1 MQSFF
6 DKPNGK
12 SLIAI
17 ILNMKYAFCIEIDY
31 SLHFMK
37 LIKIPKDVEGRRW
50 RRLWLF
56 YISSFFMP
64 FSRDD
69 NGAWKGGG
77 QVWEMNGR
85 SRIPHLRAWGL
96 RLLTICI
103 YICIASRR
111 WFMRSAADSLSV
123 ECCTYMLYKS
133 DHPNICMSSML
144 EIKNVLTFY
153 GCSNKVSTIYCIW
166 VISSTN
172 IWVFISYFLT
182 LLPTDLA

>member
-31 SLHFMK
+31 SHHFVYK
-37 LIKIPKDVEGRRW
+37 KNHETCWRKVEE

-96 RLLTICI
+96 RLLAIYI

-111 WFMRSAADSLSV
+111 WFMRSAADSPCCACWLC
-123 ECCTYMLYKS
+123 CCTLTFRIL
-133 DHPNICMSSML
+133 HF
-144 EIKNVLTFY
+144 EVLTFW
-153 GCSNKVSTIYCIW
+153 NIKVFW
-166 VISSTN
+166 L
-172 IWVFISYFLT
+172 VFSMN
-182 LLPTDLA
+182 

>member
-96 RLLTICI
+96 RLLAIYI

-111 WFMRSAADSLSV
+111 WFMRSAADSTLPVVRVVHSILRFAKV
-123 ECCTYMLYKS
+123 IILTYVCLPCLKLK
-133 DHPNICMSSML
+133 MSWL
-144 EIKNVLTFY
+144 FTV
-153 GCSNKVSTIYCIW
+153 
-166 VISSTN
+166 
-172 IWVFISYFLT
+172 
-182 LLPTDLA
+182 AAQQ

>member
-1 MQSFF
+1 MVFAIFF
-6 DKPNGK
+6 WQAKWQ
-12 SLIAI
+12 I
-17 ILNMKYAFCIEIDY
+17 INCDHSKKWNSTMHFCIEIDY

-111 WFMRSAADSLSV
+111 WFMRSVDDSPCCACRLC
-123 ECCTYMLYKS
+123 CCTLTFRIL
-133 DHPNICMSSML
+133 HF
-144 EIKNVLTFY
+144 EVLTFWDVKF
-153 GCSNKVSTIYCIW
+153 CW
-166 VISSTN
+166 L
-172 IWVFISYFLT
+172 VFLMN
-182 LLPTDLA
+182 